1 MSSIAEAPPQRAA
14 AHSDA
19 GALPATMRAV
29 VCHGPEDYRL
39 EQVPVPKPGP
49 DEILTEVE
57 LVGICMGD
65 IKTFRGAPSF
75 WGDAVQPRYVK
86 PPMIPGHEFVCRVAA
101 LGPGAEQR
109 GVKVGD
115 RVISEQIVPCWGCR
129 FCGHGQY
136 WMCQKHDLYGFQKN
150 VHGAMAEYMIFTKEA
165 IVHQVPDSIPS
176 DEAILIEPLSC
187 SLHAADRANVGFDD
201 VVVVAGAGTLGLGI
215 VGAVRL
221 RHPKKLIV
229 LDMKPE
235 RAALALRM
243 GADEVWNPGEEN
255 VIEKIRSIT
264 DGYGC
269 DVYIEATGHHRAVGQ
284 GLAMLRKLGR
294 FVEFSVFNDDATVDW
309 SIIGDRKEL
318 DVLGSHLGPYMYPR
332 AIEFIGSRKI
342 DVRGIVTHTFPL
354 SRFAEAFAV
363 MERGEQSL
371 KVVLD
376 PRG

>member
-1 MSSIAEAPPQRAA
+1 MPQTAEAPPQRAA
-14 AHSDA
+14 ER
-19 GALPATMRAV
+19 GETPALPATMRAV
-29 VCHGPEDYRL
+29 VCHGPRDYRL

-49 DEILTEVE
+49 DEILTQVE
-57 LVGICMGD
+57 RVGICMGD

-86 PPMIPGHEFVCRVAA
+86 PPMIPGHEFVCRVVA
-101 LGPGAEQR
+101 LGPGAERR
-109 GVKVGD
+109 GVKAGD
-115 RVISEQIVPCWGCR
+115 RVISEQIVPCWSCR

-136 WMCQKHDLYGFQKN
+136 WMCQKHDLYGFQNN

-165 IVHQVPDSIPS
+165 IVHRVPDSIPT

-215 VGAVRL
+215 IGAARL
-221 RHPKKLIV
+221 RHPKQLIV

-235 RAALALRM
+235 RAALARRM
-243 GADEVWNPGEEN
+243 GADDVWNPAEEN
-255 VIEKIRSIT
+255 VIEKIRAIT
-264 DGYGC
+264 GGYGC
-269 DVYIEATGHHRAVGQ
+269 DIYIEATGHHRAVGQ

-294 FVEFSVFNDDATVDW
+294 FVEFSVFNDEASVDW

-332 AIEFIGSRKI
+332 AIEFIASRRI

-354 SRFAEAFAV
+354 SRFADAFAV